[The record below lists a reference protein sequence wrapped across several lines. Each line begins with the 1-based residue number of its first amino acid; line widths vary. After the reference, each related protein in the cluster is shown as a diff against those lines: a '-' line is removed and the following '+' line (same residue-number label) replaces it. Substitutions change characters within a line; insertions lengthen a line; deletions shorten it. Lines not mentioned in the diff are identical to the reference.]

1 MGRLRFRKKTYYLM
15 MIILLLGI
23 IVSQSGRIIGI
34 NFIDNKGG
42 VKETAETQI
51 TEQEVYAYFPDAD
64 SWEKR
69 EVSTFEIFKSNKKI
83 GTILYSAPYTNSI
96 LGYQGPVPLLIVLDE
111 EESVR
116 DVVLLGNNESP
127 EYVNLVKE
135 SGLFE
140 RWNQMKI
147 NEAVSMKVD
156 AVSGA
161 TYTSQGVIETMAY
174 RLAVY
179 NELEKSSPFNIASIL
194 RDVAMLFVLVFAV
207 YAFFRPARMVRGRL
221 VLLILTILVLG
232 IWQGR
237 MLSMTQFISWF
248 LNGIPFGTQWA
259 MVVMLI
265 LATALPMLTGK
276 SFYCAYV
283 CPFGAM
289 QDLAGR
295 PVRKKWRLSRT
306 LLSGML
312 LIKRVILFGGLLVIG
327 LGLAVDFSYI
337 EPFTVFKPYAASWVA
352 IAVAIVSLAL
362 SVFIPRPWC
371 RFCCP
376 AGEILEMIRRK
387 NLHEPSGK
395 IVK

>member
-15 MIILLLGI
+15 MIIMLLGI

-232 IWQGR
+232 I
-237 MLSMTQFISWF
+237 
-248 LNGIPFGTQWA
+248 
-259 MVVMLI
+259 
-265 LATALPMLTGK
+265 
-276 SFYCAYV
+276 
-283 CPFGAM
+283 
-289 QDLAGR
+289 
-295 PVRKKWRLSRT
+295 
-306 LLSGML
+306 
-312 LIKRVILFGGLLVIG
+312 
-327 LGLAVDFSYI
+327 
-337 EPFTVFKPYAASWVA
+337 
-352 IAVAIVSLAL
+352 
-362 SVFIPRPWC
+362 
-371 RFCCP
+371 
-376 AGEILEMIRRK
+376 
-387 NLHEPSGK
+387 
-395 IVK
+395 